1 MIEKL
6 KLLLQQQMDGVLE
19 RIDEDEVVEDSDDEA
34 ERDNATPVHNAQID
48 AKIKEE
54 AKMKPTHSPLSDVNQ
69 SGYTVQTKQTR
80 TVSKDSSKYQTINKQ
95 NPSPKKDRATGQE
108 NQKH

>member
-34 ERDNATPVHNAQID
+34 ERDNTTPVHNA
-48 AKIKEE
+48 
-54 AKMKPTHSPLSDVNQ
+54 
-69 SGYTVQTKQTR
+69 
-80 TVSKDSSKYQTINKQ
+80 
-95 NPSPKKDRATGQE
+95 
-108 NQKH
+108 